1 MKRGQRKGKAMKDK
15 DDRKQ
20 EQIFE
25 MQVNKMRIKLQKKVK
40 KSRENNR
47 MTWG

>member
-25 MQVNKMRIKLQKKVK
+25 VRVNKMRINCKRKFKK
-40 KSRENNR
+40 KS
-47 MTWG
+47 